1 MFPQGFLQRLKSQ
14 EYIDE
19 EALLKALQE
28 PSPVSVRI
36 NSAKCD
42 KKPLNA
48 EPVPWC
54 NTGYYLHSRPS
65 FTLDPLFHSGCYY
78 PQEAS
83 SMFLEQVFIRSAGQR
98 ENLKVLDLC
107 GAPGG
112 KSIHLSDMLGADSLL
127 VANEVIRAR
136 AVVLAETV
144 TKWGSGNTIVT
155 QNDPAGF
162 ARLEG
167 FFDIILIDAPCSGE
181 GMFRDTI
188 AIQEWSVDNA
198 AHCSERQKR
207 ILLDVWPS
215 LKENGILIYSTCTFN
230 PGENEENIKWLIGTR
245 EAECI
250 RIDLSGLR
258 GITEIDF
265 EGIYGYG
272 LHPDKVKGEGFFI
285 SAVRKTGKQSKKTI
299 KNHGKAELK
308 PDKKDIAVAEKWA
321 SFPKER
327 LLKWGN
333 ELYAV
338 PCALDDYVYLFQ
350 NLNVVKPGTKIFVSK
365 KNNNIPTHELAL
377 SRMVRKDAFPSRETS
392 YSEAVAYLHRD
403 SFTLK
408 DVSTGWNILTWK
420 GVNLGF
426 VNNIGTRFNNYY
438 PVEWRIRMTLP
449 EEGFKNIIKWDSN
462 ETDLP

>member
-1 MFPQGFLQRLKSQ
+1 
-14 EYIDE
+14 
-19 EALLKALQE
+19 
-28 PSPVSVRI
+28 
-36 NSAKCD
+36 
-42 KKPLNA
+42 
-48 EPVPWC
+48 
-54 NTGYYLHSRPS
+54 
-65 FTLDPLFHSGCYY
+65 
-78 PQEAS
+78 
-83 SMFLEQVFIRSAGQR
+83 MFLEQVIIRSADLH

-112 KSIHLSDMLGADSLL
+112 KSIHLSDMLGSDSLL

-162 ARLEG
+162 GRLEG

-181 GMFRDTI
+181 GMFRDSI
-188 AIQEWSVDNA
+188 AIQEWSVENA

-230 PGENEENIKWLIGTR
+230 PDENEENIKWLIDTK

-250 RIDLSGLR
+250 RMDLSGLR

-265 EGIYGYG
+265 EGIFGYG
-272 LHPDKVKGEGFFI
+272 LHPDKVMGEGFFI
-285 SAVRKTGKQSKKTI
+285 SAVRKKVKQVMGKIRTQRKYE
-299 KNHGKAELK
+299 NR
-308 PDKKDIAVAEKWA
+308 PDKKDIAIADKWTT
-321 SFPKER
+321 FQKER

-333 ELYAV
+333 ELFAV
-338 PCALDDYVYLFQ
+338 PCAMDDYIHLFQ
-350 NLNVVKPGTKIFVSK
+350 NLNVVKPGTKIIVSK

-377 SRMVRKDAFPSRETS
+377 SRMVQKDAFPTRDTG
-392 YSEAVAYLHRD
+392 YSEAIAYLHRD
-403 SFTLK
+403 NFTLK
-408 DVSTGWNILTWK
+408 NVSAGWNILTWK

-426 VNNIGTRFNNYY
+426 INNIGTRFNNYY
-438 PVEWRIRMTLP
+438 PVEWRIRMNLP
-449 EEGFKNIIKWDSN
+449 AEGFKSIIKWDSN
-462 ETDLP
+462 EPDLP